1 MKTSIM
7 SGDDEFDMAAVMVWK
22 TGGLIMGD
30 YLRSW
35 NDVQYINR
43 DNVWWPKE
51 ANEAFTV
58 NGRQYAAVTD
68 LSVTTLQLAYG
79 ILFNKQLAEN
89 YDIEDLYTVVDEGR
103 WTIDYLA
110 EKAAAV
116 YVDTNGNGTRDMDD
130 TYGFVGDEVTGL
142 DVWPAAF
149 DIPLIAAN
157 DSGELEVVANSEKM
171 VSGLEKILNL
181 YYNNEGSYKV
191 YYWEK
196 YDMFKANRS
205 LFIAARLITLYNEL
219 RDMDVDFGVIP
230 YPKYDENQTKYYGN
244 CVDNYSVFVIPANG
258 SDTAITGAMLEAM
271 SCENYRTVIPAYYDI
286 ALTSKYTR
294 DERSVDMLDFIMAG
308 RHYDISI
315 LHNDTIPQLSYLFRN
330 LVVSNNPDFASTYK
344 SMQTVFNKSLKKVVE
359 KYAD

>member
-116 YVDTNGNGTRDMDD
+116 YVDANGNGTRDMDD
-130 TYGFVGDEVTGL
+130 SYGFVGDEVTGL

-157 DSGELEVVANSEKM
+157 DSGELEVVANSEK
-171 VSGLEKILNL
+171 
-181 YYNNEGSYKV
+181 
-191 YYWEK
+191 W
-196 YDMFKANRS
+196 
-205 LFIAARLITLYNEL
+205 
-219 RDMDVDFGVIP
+219 
-230 YPKYDENQTKYYGN
+230 
-244 CVDNYSVFVIPANG
+244 
-258 SDTAITGAMLEAM
+258 
-271 SCENYRTVIPAYYDI
+271 
-286 ALTSKYTR
+286 
-294 DERSVDMLDFIMAG
+294 
-308 RHYDISI
+308 
-315 LHNDTIPQLSYLFRN
+315 
-330 LVVSNNPDFASTYK
+330 
-344 SMQTVFNKSLKKVVE
+344 
-359 KYAD
+359 